1 MTLRR
6 VIMESLPQD
15 QAPKDLN
22 LAVSNVFHDLKCL
35 GQDIT
40 LEEIFDGF
48 KELNNTQDLV
58 MFSSGKVIATRKGL
72 YNYG

>member
-15 QAPKDLN
+15 QTPKNLD

-35 GQDIT
+35 GRDMT
-40 LEEIFDGF
+40 LSEIFEGF
-48 KELNNTQDLV
+48 KELNRKQDLV
-58 MFSSGKVIATRKGL
+58 MFTNGTVAATRKGL
-72 YNYG
+72 SA